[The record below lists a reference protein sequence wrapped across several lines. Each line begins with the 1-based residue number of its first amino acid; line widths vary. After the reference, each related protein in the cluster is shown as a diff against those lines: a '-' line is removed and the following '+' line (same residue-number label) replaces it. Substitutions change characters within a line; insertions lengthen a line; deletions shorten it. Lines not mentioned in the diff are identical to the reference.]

1 MSNYVRHQ
9 YAARQRALTRSMP
22 PVVSALINANS
33 VRAACMLI
41 SQRTV
46 RVSAA
51 QLQWQYSGDCKSI
64 NTVADLKG
72 LITRTV
78 MKPLAKQVGHFT

>member
-1 MSNYVRHQ
+1 
-9 YAARQRALTRSMP
+9 
-22 PVVSALINANS
+22 
-33 VRAACMLI
+33 MLI